1 MAEIVLGMWTSHGP
15 TLSTTPEQWLMRV
28 EADKNR
34 PSHPFRL
41 GNYSFDQLVEL
52 RKDEELGEQASLEQ
66 RAIRHGRCQ
75 DAINKMADIW
85 DEVKPDVAVIMGND
99 QKEIFNEDMIPA
111 FTVFS
116 GDTLFNEPAT
126 AEQIAM
132 MAPGIH
138 AAEDGHNPPQ
148 YTEYPGHPELG
159 RLIIEQ
165 ATSEGF
171 DVAQMTKIPRHEN
184 HWSSG
189 VGHAFG
195 YIYRQVMRDQ
205 VVPNVPIINNTFF
218 PPNQPTAK
226 RCFEFGRMV
235 GRAIKNWD
243 SDLKVAVIGSGG
255 MSHFVIDEDL
265 DQLFIKALSK
275 RDDNTLTSLD
285 EGYFQTG
292 TSELKNWIS
301 AAGVLLDTTLNGDI
315 IDYVPCYR
323 SEAGTGTANGFV
335 CWR

>member
-15 TLSTTPEQWLMRV
+15 TLSTTPQQWLMRV
-28 EADKNR
+28 KADQNR

-41 GNYSFDQLVEL
+41 GNYSFNELKEL
-52 RKDEELGEQASLEQ
+52 RKSEKLGEQASEEQ
-66 RAIRHGRCQ
+66 RTVRHGRCQ
-75 DAINKMADIW
+75 DAISKMADIW

-116 GDTLFNEPAT
+116 GDTLYNEPAR
-126 AEQIAM
+126 AEQIPM

-138 AAEDGHNPPQ
+138 EAEDGHNPPV
-148 YTEYPGHPELG
+148 YTEYPGNPELSK
-159 RLIIEQ
+159 LIIEQ
-165 ATSEGF
+165 ATKDGF
-171 DVAQMTKIPRHEN
+171 DVTQMNKLPTHEN

-195 YIYRQVMRDQ
+195 YIYRQVMRDN
-205 VVPNVPIINNTFF
+205 VVPNVPIIANTFF

-226 RCFEFGRMV
+226 RCYDFGRMV
-235 GRAIKNWD
+235 GRAIKRWD
-243 SDLKVAVIGSGG
+243 SDLKVAVFGSGG

-265 DQLFIKALSK
+265 DQLFLKALEN
-275 RDDNTLTSLD
+275 RDVEALTSLD
-285 EGYFQTG
+285 ERYFQTG

-301 AAGVLLDTTLNGDI
+301 AAGVMFDTSLKGEMV
-315 IDYVPCYR
+315 DYVPCYR

-335 CWR
+335 YWR

>member
-28 EADKNR
+28 KADKNR

-41 GNYSFDQLVEL
+41 ENYSFEQLKEL
-52 RKDEELGEQASLEQ
+52 RKLEDLGAQASLEE
-66 RAIRHGRCQ
+66 RTARHARCQ
-75 DAINKMADIW
+75 SAITKMADLW
-85 DEVKPDVAVIMGND
+85 DEIKPDVAVIMGND
-99 QKEIFNEDMIPA
+99 QKEIFNEDVIPA
-111 FTVFS
+111 FTVFA
-116 GDTLFNEPAT
+116 GETLHNEPAS
-126 AEQIAM
+126 ADQIPL

-138 AAEDGHNPPQ
+138 EAEDGHNPPQ
-148 YTEYPGHPELG
+148 YTEYPGQPELG
-159 RLIIEQ
+159 KLIIET

-171 DVAQMTKIPRHEN
+171 DVTQMMKLPKHEK

-195 YIYRQVMRDQ
+195 YVYRQVMRDN
-205 VVPNVPIINNTFF
+205 VVPNVPIISNTFF

-226 RCFEFGRMV
+226 RCFEFGQMV
-235 GRAIKNWD
+235 GRAIKAWD
-243 SDLKVAVIGSGG
+243 SDLKVAVFGSGG

-265 DQLFIKALSK
+265 DQLFMEALAN
-275 RDDNTLTSLD
+275 RDAKTLTSLD
-285 EGYFQTG
+285 EKYFQTG
-292 TSELKNWIS
+292 TSELKNWIA
-301 AAGVLLDTTLNGDI
+301 AAGILFDTALEGGV

-335 CWR
+335 SWK

>member
-28 EADKNR
+28 KADQSR

-41 GNYSFDQLVEL
+41 GNYSFDELKEL
-52 RKDEELGEQASLEQ
+52 RKNEKLGEQASLEE
-66 RAIRHGRCQ
+66 RTLRHDRCQ
-75 DAINKMADIW
+75 KAINRMADIW

-99 QKEIFNEDMIPA
+99 QKEIFTDELIPA

-116 GDTLFNEPAT
+116 GETLFNEPASE
-126 AEQIAM
+126 AQIPL

-138 AAEDGHNPPQ
+138 EAESGHNPAK
-148 YTEYPGHPELG
+148 YTEYPGQVELS

-165 ATSEGF
+165 STKDGF
-171 DVAQMTKIPRHEN
+171 DVAQMNKIPRHEN

-195 YIYRQVMRDQ
+195 YIYRQVMRDN
-205 VVPNVPIINNTFF
+205 VVPNVPVITNTFF
-218 PPNQPTAK
+218 PPNQPSAN
-226 RCFEFGRMV
+226 RCFDFGRTI
-235 GRAIKNWD
+235 GKAIRNWD
-243 SDLKVAVIGSGG
+243 SDLRVAVFGSGG

-265 DQLFIKALSK
+265 DQLFIKAIRE
-275 RDDNTLTSLD
+275 RDAKTLISLE

-292 TSELKNWIS
+292 TSELKNWIA
-301 AAGVLLDTTLNGDI
+301 AAGILFDTDLDGELV
-315 IDYVPCYR
+315 DYVPCYR

-335 CWR
+335 YWR

>member
-1 MAEIVLGMWTSHGP
+1 MAKITLGMWTSHGP
-15 TLSTTPEQWLMRV
+15 TLSTTPQEWLMRV
-28 EADKNR
+28 KADQNR

-41 GNYSFDQLVEL
+41 KNYSFDELKDL
-52 RKDEELGEQASLEQ
+52 RKSENLAEQASLDQ
-66 RAIRHGRCQ
+66 RTIRHGRCMT
-75 DAINKMADIW
+75 AISKMANIW
-85 DEVKPDVAVIMGND
+85 NDVKPDVAIIMGND
-99 QKEIFNEDMIPA
+99 QKEIFNDEMIPA

-116 GDTLFNEPAT
+116 GDTLYNEPAS
-126 AEQIAM
+126 AEQISM

-138 AAEDGHNPPQ
+138 EAEDGHNPSE
-148 YTEYPGHPELG
+148 YTEYPGQPELG

-165 ATSEGF
+165 ATKEGF
-171 DVAQMTKIPRHEN
+171 DVAQMTKLPKHEK

-195 YIYRQVMRDQ
+195 YIYRQVMRDK
-205 VVPNVPIINNTFF
+205 VVPNVPIIANTFF

-235 GRAIKNWD
+235 GRAIKGWD
-243 SDLKVAVIGSGG
+243 SDLTVAIIGSGG

-265 DQLFIKALSK
+265 DNLFMKALES
-275 RDDNTLTSLD
+275 RNADVLTNLD

-301 AAGVLLDTTLNGDI
+301 AAGVMFETSLQGEM